1 MHKEKILTYLTT
13 EIAPDVKPDE
23 IASDYDL
30 FEGGIL
36 DSLTMVRMIAWLGET
51 YDIPVNE
58 IDIVPA
64 DLHTVAGINSFVTA
78 QTDSKIRP
86 EQRRNP

>member
-1 MHKEKILTYLTT
+1 MHKEKILHYITT

-23 IASDYDL
+23 ISPSYDL

-36 DSLTMVRMIAWLGET
+36 DSLAMVRLIAWLGET
-51 YDIPVNE
+51 FGIPVNE

-64 DLHTVAGINSFVTA
+64 DLHTVEGISSFVTT
-78 QTDSKIRP
+78 QTAS
-86 EQRRNP
+86 ELWLGQRHNP